1 MKNLQNGEFARREQ
15 TGMTQPQRSD
25 ASLRRKTEPSRG
37 RQSKP
42 RLAYEVSADRDQPG
56 CTARPLANRAK
67 KSEPRDCRVAAGLWS
82 RPRPGRR
89 ETIPAINPTGINIE
103 LAIVTAESEIS
114 NEAVGPG

>member
-1 MKNLQNGEFARREQ
+1 
-15 TGMTQPQRSD
+15 
-25 ASLRRKTEPSRG
+25 
-37 RQSKP
+37 
-42 RLAYEVSADRDQPG
+42 
-56 CTARPLANRAK
+56 
-67 KSEPRDCRVAAGLWS
+67 VAAGLWS